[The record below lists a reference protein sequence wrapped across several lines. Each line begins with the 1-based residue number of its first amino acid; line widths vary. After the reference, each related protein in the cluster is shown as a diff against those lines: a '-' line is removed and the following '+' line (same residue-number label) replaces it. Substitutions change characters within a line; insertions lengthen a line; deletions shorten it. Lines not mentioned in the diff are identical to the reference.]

1 MPPRQRG
8 SAALIELRPAV
19 GAIVQ
24 ARMGSTRLPGKVLLE
39 AAGKP
44 LLAHLLARLARARTL
59 DRIVVATSTAGRD
72 DAIETLCERLGV
84 PVFRGSE
91 ADVLDRYVCAAQEF
105 DLDVVVRVTSDCPL
119 IDPELVDEVVRFF
132 LERRGQFDLVT
143 NRHPLTFPD
152 GLDFDV
158 LTREALEH
166 AGRTATAQHH
176 REHTVPFFWE
186 RGLRVHNVV
195 DPENRFRRHRWTL
208 DYPEDYEL
216 IRRILEALH
225 VEGEHFGTPQIL
237 AFLDANPEL
246 PSLNAKY
253 IPAD

>member
-1 MPPRQRG
+1 MTDG
-8 SAALIELRPAV
+8 RPTI

-24 ARMGSTRLPGKVLLE
+24 ARMGSTRLPGKVLKE

-44 LLAHLLARLARARTL
+44 LLAHLLERLARARTL
-59 DRIVVATSTAGRD
+59 DAIVVATSTDPRD
-72 DAIETLCERLGV
+72 EEIALLCGALGV

-91 ADVLDRYVCAAQEF
+91 QDVLDRFVQAARAF
-105 DLDVVVRVTSDCPL
+105 DFDVIVRVTADCPL
-119 IDPELVDEVVRFF
+119 IDPEMVDEMVEAYRQSAG
-132 LERRGQFDLVT
+132 RFDLMT

-158 LTREALEH
+158 IPREALER
-166 AGRTATAQHH
+166 AGREAIAPHH

-186 RGLRVHNVV
+186 NGLRVHNVV
-195 DPENRFRRHRWTL
+195 DPQNRFRDHRWTL

-216 IRRILEALH
+216 IRRIFEGLH
-225 VEGEHFGTPQIL
+225 REGEHFGMVDVL
-237 AFLDANPEL
+237 AFLDRNPDL

-253 IPAD
+253 IPRG